1 MITGVNNSANN
12 GISNSRQIKGLNG
25 MKAEDFLSIMV
36 KELQQQDP
44 FEPTSSKDL
53 INQIGQVSNIQSSME
68 LIQTL
73 KELSLNQKLSAAST
87 LLGKMILG
95 RSEDGDEVNGLVTAV
110 KREGD
115 NIYIELDSG
124 QRLSIDNV
132 LQVFSKDESESQ
144 MSSDS

>member
-1 MITGVNNSANN
+1 MITGVNNSTTGGTN
-12 GISNSRQIKGLNG
+12 GSHQIKGLNG

-44 FEPTSSKDL
+44 FAPTSSKDL

-68 LIQTL
+68 LIHTL
-73 KELSLNQKLSAAST
+73 KDLSLNQKLSAAST

-95 RSEDGDEVNGLVTAV
+95 RSEDGDEVSGLVTAV
-110 KREGD
+110 KREGN

-132 LQVFSKDESESQ
+132 LQVFNKNESEPQTNSN
-144 MSSDS
+144 S

>member
-1 MITGVNNSANN
+1 MITGVNNVSSGQA
-12 GISNSRQIKGLNG
+12 SNSGQIKGLNG

-53 INQIGQVSNIQSSME
+53 INQIGQVSSIQSNME

-87 LLGKMILG
+87 LLGKLILG
-95 RSEDGDEVNGLVTAV
+95 RSEDGDEISGIATAV

-115 NIYIELDSG
+115 KIYVELDSG
-124 QRLSIDNV
+124 QRLAVDDV
-132 LQVFSKDESESQ
+132 LQVFDKSEDTPETNS
-144 MSSDS
+144 